1 MSTLLI
7 SLMVALHALSAAV
20 WVGGMFFAYV
30 ALRPAAAALLPV
42 PERTTLWQESF
53 ARFFPWV
60 WGIVIVLLAT
70 GLWLIFGLYGG
81 MGNVGVH
88 VHTMLLLGL
97 IMMAIYAHIFFAP
110 YRRMRLAI
118 AAQDWPEAGRRLGQ
132 IRIFIGINLI
142 LGLVTIVLGTG
153 GRYW

>member
-81 MGNVGVH
+81 MGNVGAH

>member
-7 SLMVALHALSAAV
+7 GLMVALHALSAAI

-30 ALRPAAAALLPV
+30 ALRPAAAALLPI
-42 PERTTLWQESF
+42 EQRTTLWQESF

-70 GLWLIFGLYGG
+70 GFWLIFGLYGG
-81 MGNVGVH
+81 MGNVGGH

-97 IMMAIYAHIFFAP
+97 VMMAIYAHIFFAP

-118 AAQDWPEAGRRLGQ
+118 AAENWPEAGRRLSQ